1 MRLLKFAA
9 FLSLWVVFFVL
20 VAIVHLW
27 ISILGLPN
35 RWKILSRLN
44 RNYTLLLRLILN
56 IKVTIA
62 GDEGQLERGGYVVI
76 ANHVSYVDGIV
87 LGSIFP
93 IVFVSKREVKKWPIV
108 GQWNVLCGTI
118 FINRQRKNEAG
129 TMVREMTR
137 KLRQAA
143 NVLLFPEGTSTNGE
157 KMLPFQTVPLAAP
170 LRSRSIILPVNL
182 AYQTIDEQ
190 PVTAANRDFV
200 YWYGDMDFVTHFWNL
215 LGRRGVEVLVTLHP
229 KIECFRYAD
238 NSAGRKK
245 LAEDCYNRVLGRVR
259 GKDLFLEDAAITRTS
274 RRRYS
279 PVNCFLMFSTNS
291 FNMASAFLRM
301 IGWPNSPILP
311 KIFTSV
317 STINAV

>member
-1 MRLLKFAA
+1 MRLLKLAA

-56 IKVTIA
+56 IKVTVA
-62 GDEGQLERGGYVVI
+62 GDEGQLERGGYVII

-118 FINRQRKNEAG
+118 FINRQRKNEVGAL
-129 TMVREMTR
+129 VREMTR
-137 KLRQAA
+137 KLRQEA
-143 NVLLFPEGTSTNGE
+143 NILLFPEGTSTNGE

-170 LRSRSIILPVNL
+170 LRSRSIIVPVTL
-182 AYQTIDEQ
+182 AYTTIDEQ
-190 PVTAANRDFV
+190 PVTAVNRDFV

-215 LGRRGVEVLVTLHP
+215 LGRRGVEVLVTLQP

-245 LAEDCYNRVLGRVR
+245 LAEDCYNRVLGRVT
-259 GKDLFLEDAAITRTS
+259 GKGLILDDGGD
-274 RRRYS
+274 
-279 PVNCFLMFSTNS
+279 STDE
-291 FNMASAFLRM
+291 
-301 IGWPNSPILP
+301 P
-311 KIFTSV
+311 
-317 STINAV
+317 STLLSS

>member
-1 MRLLKFAA
+1 MRLLKLAA

-62 GDEGQLERGGYVVI
+62 GDEGQLERGGYVII

-108 GQWNVLCGTI
+108 GQWNVLCGTV
-118 FINRQRKNEAG
+118 FINRQRKNEVGAL
-129 TMVREMTR
+129 VREMTR
-137 KLRQAA
+137 KLRQEA
-143 NVLLFPEGTSTNGE
+143 NILLFPEGTSTNGE

-170 LRSRSIILPVNL
+170 LRSRSIIVPVTL
-182 AYQTIDEQ
+182 AYTTIDEQ
-190 PVTAANRDFV
+190 PVTAVNRDFV

-215 LGRRGVEVLVTLHP
+215 LGRRGVEVLVTLQP

-245 LAEDCYNRVLGRVR
+245 LAEDCYNRVLGRVT
-259 GKDLFLEDAAITRTS
+259 GKGLILDDGGD
-274 RRRYS
+274 
-279 PVNCFLMFSTNS
+279 STDEP
-291 FNMASAFLRM
+291 SALL
-301 IGWPNSPILP
+301 S
-311 KIFTSV
+311 S
-317 STINAV
+317 

>member
-118 FINRQRKNEAG
+118 FINRQRKNEVG
-129 TMVREMTR
+129 TMVCEMTR
-137 KLRQAA
+137 KLRQEA

-245 LAEDCYNRVLGRVR
+245 LAADCYNRVLGRVR
-259 GKDLFLEDAAITRTS
+259 GKDLFLEDGGDNTDE
-274 RRRYS
+274 
-279 PVNCFLMFSTNS
+279 PSTLLS
-291 FNMASAFLRM
+291 S
-301 IGWPNSPILP
+301 
-311 KIFTSV
+311 
-317 STINAV
+317 

>member
-62 GDEGQLERGGYVVI
+62 GDAGQLERGGYVVI

-87 LGSIFP
+87 LGSTFP

-118 FINRQRKNEAG
+118 FINRQRKNEVG

-137 KLRQAA
+137 KLRQEA

-170 LRSRSIILPVNL
+170 LRSRSIIVPVTL
-182 AYQTIDEQ
+182 AYTTIDEQ
-190 PVTAANRDFV
+190 PVTAVNRDFV

-215 LGRRGVEVLVTLHP
+215 LGRRGVEVLVTLQP

-259 GKDLFLEDAAITRTS
+259 GKDLILDDGGD
-274 RRRYS
+274 
-279 PVNCFLMFSTNS
+279 STDE
-291 FNMASAFLRM
+291 
-301 IGWPNSPILP
+301 P
-311 KIFTSV
+311 
-317 STINAV
+317 STLLSS

>member
-1 MRLLKFAA
+1 MRLLKLAA

-62 GDEGQLERGGYVVI
+62 GDEGQLERGGYVII

-118 FINRQRKNEAG
+118 FINRQRKNEVGAL
-129 TMVREMTR
+129 VREMTR
-137 KLRQAA
+137 KLRQEA
-143 NVLLFPEGTSTNGE
+143 NILLFPEGTSTNGE

-170 LRSRSIILPVNL
+170 LRSRSIIVPVNL
-182 AYQTIDEQ
+182 AYKTIDEQ

-200 YWYGDMDFVTHFWNL
+200 YWYGDMDFVTHFWDL
-215 LGRRGVEVLVTLHP
+215 LGRRGVEVLVTLQP

-245 LAEDCYNRVLGRVR
+245 LAEDCYNRVLGRVT
-259 GKDLFLEDAAITRTS
+259 GKDLFLDDGGD
-274 RRRYS
+274 
-279 PVNCFLMFSTNS
+279 STDE
-291 FNMASAFLRM
+291 
-301 IGWPNSPILP
+301 P
-311 KIFTSV
+311 
-317 STINAV
+317 STLLSS

>member
-1 MRLLKFAA
+1 MRLLKLAA

-62 GDEGQLERGGYVVI
+62 GDEGQLERGGYVII

-118 FINRQRKNEAG
+118 FINRQRKNEVG

-137 KLRQAA
+137 KLRQEA
-143 NVLLFPEGTSTNGE
+143 NILLFPEGTSTNGE

-259 GKDLFLEDAAITRTS
+259 GKDLFLEDGGDNTDEPSTS
-274 RRRYS
+274 LS
-279 PVNCFLMFSTNS
+279 S
-291 FNMASAFLRM
+291 
-301 IGWPNSPILP
+301 
-311 KIFTSV
+311 
-317 STINAV
+317 

>member
-9 FLSLWVVFFVL
+9 FLSLWVIFFVL

-118 FINRQRKNEAG
+118 FINRQRKNEVGA
-129 TMVREMTR
+129 MVREMTR
-137 KLRQAA
+137 KLRQEA

-170 LRSRSIILPVNL
+170 LRSRSIIVPVNL
-182 AYQTIDEQ
+182 AYKTIDEQ

-215 LGRRGVEVLVTLHP
+215 LGRRGVEVLVTVQP
-229 KIECFRYAD
+229 RIECFRYAD

-245 LAEDCYNRVLGRVR
+245 LAEDCYNRVLGRVT
-259 GKDLFLEDAAITRTS
+259 GKDLFLDDGGDNTDE
-274 RRRYS
+274 
-279 PVNCFLMFSTNS
+279 PSTLLS
-291 FNMASAFLRM
+291 S
-301 IGWPNSPILP
+301 
-311 KIFTSV
+311 
-317 STINAV
+317 

>member
-62 GDEGQLERGGYVVI
+62 GDEGQLERGGYVII

-118 FINRQRKNEAG
+118 FINRQRKNEVGAL
-129 TMVREMTR
+129 VREMTR
-137 KLRQAA
+137 KLRQEA
-143 NVLLFPEGTSTNGE
+143 NILLFPEGTSTNGE

-170 LRSRSIILPVNL
+170 LRSRSIIVPVTL
-182 AYQTIDEQ
+182 AYTTIDEQ
-190 PVTAANRDFV
+190 PVTAVNRDFV

-215 LGRRGVEVLVTLHP
+215 LGRRGVEVLVTLQP

-245 LAEDCYNRVLGRVR
+245 LAEDCYNRVLGRVT
-259 GKDLFLEDAAITRTS
+259 GKGLILDDGGDRTDE
-274 RRRYS
+274 
-279 PVNCFLMFSTNS
+279 P
-291 FNMASAFLRM
+291 SALL
-301 IGWPNSPILP
+301 S
-311 KIFTSV
+311 S
-317 STINAV
+317 

>member
-1 MRLLKFAA
+1 MRLLKLAA

-62 GDEGQLERGGYVVI
+62 GDAGQLERGGYVVI

-118 FINRQRKNEAG
+118 FINRQRKNEVG

-137 KLRQAA
+137 KLRQEA
-143 NVLLFPEGTSTNGE
+143 NILLFPEGTSTNGE

-170 LRSRSIILPVNL
+170 LRSRSIIVPVTL
-182 AYQTIDEQ
+182 AYTTIDEQ

-215 LGRRGVEVLVTLHP
+215 LGRRGVEVLVTLQP

-245 LAEDCYNRVLGRVR
+245 LAEDCYNRVLGRVT
-259 GKDLFLEDAAITRTS
+259 GKGLILDDGGD
-274 RRRYS
+274 
-279 PVNCFLMFSTNS
+279 STDE
-291 FNMASAFLRM
+291 
-301 IGWPNSPILP
+301 P
-311 KIFTSV
+311 
-317 STINAV
+317 STLLSS

>member
-62 GDEGQLERGGYVVI
+62 GDEGQLERGGYVII

-118 FINRQRKNEAG
+118 FINRQRKNEVGAL
-129 TMVREMTR
+129 VREMTR
-137 KLRQAA
+137 KLRQEA

-170 LRSRSIILPVNL
+170 LRSRSIIVPVTL
-182 AYQTIDEQ
+182 AYTTIDEQ
-190 PVTAANRDFV
+190 PVTAVNRDFV

-215 LGRRGVEVLVTLHP
+215 LGQRGVEVLVTLQP

-245 LAEDCYNRVLGRVR
+245 LAEDCYNRVLGRVT
-259 GKDLFLEDAAITRTS
+259 GKGLILDDGGD
-274 RRRYS
+274 
-279 PVNCFLMFSTNS
+279 STDEP
-291 FNMASAFLRM
+291 SALL
-301 IGWPNSPILP
+301 S
-311 KIFTSV
+311 S
-317 STINAV
+317 

>member
-137 KLRQAA
+137 KLRQEA

-190 PVTAANRDFV
+190 PVTAATRDFV

-259 GKDLFLEDAAITRTS
+259 GKDLFLEDGGDNTDE
-274 RRRYS
+274 
-279 PVNCFLMFSTNS
+279 PSTLLS
-291 FNMASAFLRM
+291 S
-301 IGWPNSPILP
+301 
-311 KIFTSV
+311 
-317 STINAV
+317 

>member
-1 MRLLKFAA
+1 MRLLKLAA
-9 FLSLWVVFFVL
+9 FLSLWVVFFFL

-35 RWKILSRLN
+35 RWKVISRLN

-62 GDEGQLERGGYVVI
+62 GDEGQLERGGYVII

-93 IVFVSKREVKKWPIV
+93 IVFVSKREVKKWPAV

-118 FINRQRKNEAG
+118 FINRQRKNEVGAL
-129 TMVREMTR
+129 VREMTR
-137 KLRQAA
+137 KLRQEA
-143 NVLLFPEGTSTNGE
+143 NILLFPEGTSTNGE

-170 LRSRSIILPVNL
+170 LRSRSIIVPVTL
-182 AYQTIDEQ
+182 AYTTIDEQ
-190 PVTAANRDFV
+190 PVTAVNRDFV

-215 LGRRGVEVLVTLHP
+215 LGRRGVEVLVTLQP

-245 LAEDCYNRVLGRVR
+245 LAEDCYNRVLGRVT
-259 GKDLFLEDAAITRTS
+259 GKDLILDDGGD
-274 RRRYS
+274 
-279 PVNCFLMFSTNS
+279 STDEPS
-291 FNMASAFLRM
+291 TL
-301 IGWPNSPILP
+301 LP
-311 KIFTSV
+311 S
-317 STINAV
+317 

>member
-20 VAIVHLW
+20 VATVHLW

-62 GDEGQLERGGYVVI
+62 GDEGQLERGGYVII

-118 FINRQRKNEAG
+118 FINRQRKNEVGAL
-129 TMVREMTR
+129 VREMTR
-137 KLRQAA
+137 KLRQEA
-143 NVLLFPEGTSTNGE
+143 NILLFPEGTSTNGE

-170 LRSRSIILPVNL
+170 LRSRSIIVPVTL
-182 AYQTIDEQ
+182 AYTTIDEQ
-190 PVTAANRDFV
+190 PVTAVNRDFV
-200 YWYGDMDFVTHFWNL
+200 YWYGDMDFVTHFWDL
-215 LGRRGVEVLVTLHP
+215 LGRRGVEVLMTLQP

-245 LAEDCYNRVLGRVR
+245 LAEDCYNRVLGRVT
-259 GKDLFLEDAAITRTS
+259 GKGLILDDGGD
-274 RRRYS
+274 
-279 PVNCFLMFSTNS
+279 STDE
-291 FNMASAFLRM
+291 
-301 IGWPNSPILP
+301 P
-311 KIFTSV
+311 
-317 STINAV
+317 STLLSS